1 MHQSGTPKNKFG
13 KEWNIM
19 KRTLAM
25 LLAALLLLGLAACGG
40 QPAAEPPKTEEPAVK
55 TDEPEKTPEP
65 APASSWAP
73 SGTIDFVC
81 PYSAGGGSDVC
92 ARTIASVMS
101 DGGYCDANIVVQNQS
116 GASGLVGTSY
126 VYGKK
131 GDNQCIMTYAPG
143 QLGSAIA
150 NNSECQWDAVTQIC
164 ILAFEEQTLGVRSGT
179 YETLDDLIEYSK
191 ANPGK
196 VVVGGTSIGNEDH
209 VCALKLNSVCGADIT
224 YVTYDS
230 AGDIMTALLGG
241 HIDAGVFNPSESTAQ
256 VNAGDVKTLC
266 SFSAENINHIKG
278 FEDVPTAK
286 SLGYDIDFRMFRGI
300 AGAPGM
306 TDEAVA
312 YWVDAFA
319 KVAEDPAW
327 TEDYLAA
334 KGLIPA
340 FMYGDELNAFLQD
353 QYDTYYAVQKELG
366 II

>member
-1 MHQSGTPKNKFG
+1 
-13 KEWNIM
+13 M
-19 KRTLAM
+19 KRMLTM
-25 LLAALLLLGLAACGG
+25 LLSLLMVLNLAACGG
-40 QPAAEPPKTEEPAVK
+40 QKNSTGTEGSAKTEDPTK
-55 TDEPEKTPEP
+55 TENPSAAAWT
-65 APASSWAP
+65 P
-73 SGTIDFVC
+73 SGSIDFVC

-92 ARTIASVMS
+92 ARTIATVMK
-101 DGGYCDANIVVQNQS
+101 DGGYCNANVVVQNLS
-116 GASGLVGTSY
+116 GASGQVGTSY

-131 GDNQCIMTYAPG
+131 GDNQCLMTYAPG
-143 QLGSAIA
+143 QLGGAIA
-150 NNSECQWDAVTQIC
+150 NKTECQWDAVTQIC
-164 ILAFEEQTLGVRSGT
+164 ILAFEEQTLAVRADT

-191 ANPGK
+191 AHPGK

-209 VCALKLNSVCGADIT
+209 VCALKLNSVCGADVT

-256 VNAGDVKTLC
+256 VNAGEVKTLC
-266 SFSAENINHIKG
+266 SFSADNINHIPG

-300 AGAPGM
+300 AGAPDM
-306 TDEAVA
+306 SDEAVA
-312 YWVDAFA
+312 YWVDVFSR
-319 KVAEDPAW
+319 VAEDPAW

-340 FMYGDELNAFLQD
+340 FMSGDELTDFLKD

>member
-1 MHQSGTPKNKFG
+1 
-13 KEWNIM
+13 M
-19 KRTLAM
+19 KRMLTM
-25 LLAALLLLGLAACGG
+25 LLSLLMVLNLVACGG
-40 QPAAEPPKTEEPAVK
+40 QKNSTGTEGSAKTEDTTK
-55 TDEPEKTPEP
+55 TENPSAAAWT
-65 APASSWAP
+65 P
-73 SGTIDFVC
+73 SGSIDFVC

-92 ARTIASVMS
+92 ARTIATVMK
-101 DGGYCDANIVVQNQS
+101 DGGYCNANVVVQNLP
-116 GASGLVGTSY
+116 GASGQVGTSY

-131 GDNQCIMTYAPG
+131 GDNQCLMTYAPG
-143 QLGSAIA
+143 QLGGAIA
-150 NNSECQWDAVTQIC
+150 NKTECQWDAVTQIC
-164 ILAFEEQTLGVRSGT
+164 ILAFEEQTLAVRADT

-191 ANPGK
+191 AHPGK

-209 VCALKLNSVCGADIT
+209 VCALKLNSVCGADVT

-256 VNAGDVKTLC
+256 VNAGEVKTLC
-266 SFSAENINHIKG
+266 SFSADNINHIPG

-286 SLGYDIDFRMFRGI
+286 SLGYDINFRMFRGI
-300 AGAPGM
+300 AGAPDM
-306 TDEAVA
+306 SDEAVA
-312 YWVDAFA
+312 YWVDVFS

-340 FMYGDELNAFLQD
+340 FMSGDELTDFLKD